1 MKNNDDWLKNQKT
14 YPSMKAVSTK
24 KAASKTAS
32 QQKKASPVEKQ
43 NHSDKEKE
51 AKRHAKVTRNILA
64 MAPKAP
70 PEAKAAYESKQEAE
84 RLGVDDGSEG
94 GSELPE
100 PLIAE
105 PHYLVDELGDII
117 DEERASEDE
126 PQPNLSKW
134 QRMVEEQ
141 YQQHLW
147 SGVAWSKSVDWGTIK
162 RTSMAGQRI
171 IFARREASSWFL
183 KANNN
188 FIYLGNHSARLA
200 KEDVDTMLRTMLAD
214 RLPKKMLTPSQ
225 RPHVA
230 GSVIDGGSEDPTL
243 SIGVWSGKSYSL
255 PGNPSPRLYRDF
267 MWDVNLWQKP
277 SYRDEQAKADFGAFL
292 PFLEYA
298 IPGEQERNVLLDWL
312 AWSLQNE
319 SQKPGWAIFLFSE
332 EKGTGKSTITTVA
345 EALFGAANTANVE
358 GVDKLIARFN
368 SQTLSKKLVIAEE
381 VKITSNSAAGNSLKE
396 LITGS
401 NTTVD
406 VKFQPM
412 QNLEL
417 RNCFLLTTN
426 HRPIWLEG
434 GERRYYIIHMNHNGH
449 NQGEDYETF
458 VPLVEAVMEQI
469 KDPVKLAG
477 LYAALLARKPSE
489 DFNPR
494 SLNYAKLA
502 SPIMRELQ
510 LDSQPES
517 EALLEELLNLYCVSI
532 IPSADQKALT
542 NYLKFKSEQALR
554 HTLIRLG
561 WQDTRLRW
569 GGKQRRVYI
578 RKGTLAEKGRV
589 QSELMSSDLESAVEG
604 GYVWWPIES
613 NIKRSW
619 DRLLNERLKPT
630 GKKDEEYSAVSQGQ
644 GNETGEEGPY
654 LNSGGVESY
663 WTWKHSKFDKKGLN
677 HIKIEQAGTLQ
688 ADQAEDTGDDPD
700 F

>member
-1 MKNNDDWLKNQKT
+1 MKSNDDWLNNPQT

-24 KAASKTAS
+24 KAAPKPAPDQKT
-32 QQKKASPVEKQ
+32 ASPVEKPK
-43 NHSDKEKE
+43 HSEKEKE
-51 AKRHAKVTRNILA
+51 AKRQAKVARNIMA

-70 PEAKAAYESKQEAE
+70 PEAKAAYERKLAAKK
-84 RLGVDDGSEG
+84 LGVDQDLDRSTK
-94 GSELPE
+94 
-100 PLIAE
+100 IAE
-105 PHYLVDELGDII
+105 PYYLVDETGNII
-117 DEERASEDE
+117 DEEGSPADE
-126 PQPNLSKW
+126 PMPNLSKW

-141 YQQHLW
+141 FQQQLW
-147 SGVAWSKSVDWGTIK
+147 SGAAWSKSCDWGAIK
-162 RTSMAGQRI
+162 RTSTAGQRI
-171 IFARREASSWFL
+171 AFAKREASSWFL

-188 FIYLGNHSARLA
+188 YIYLGNPSARLA
-200 KEDVDTMLRTMLAD
+200 KEDVGSMLGTMLAD
-214 RLPKKMLTPSQ
+214 RLPEKLLTSKQ
-225 RPHVA
+225 RSDVA
-230 GSVIDGGSEDPTL
+230 GSVIFEEDVDPTL
-243 SIGVWSGKSYSL
+243 SIGVWSGKTYSL

-267 MWDVNLWQKP
+267 MWDINLWQKP
-277 SYRDEQAKADFGAFL
+277 CYRDEQTKAEFGAFL

-312 AWSLQNE
+312 SWSLQNE

-345 EALFGAANTANVE
+345 EALFGAANTAKVE

-406 VKFQPM
+406 IKFQPM
-412 QNLEL
+412 QNLVL

-434 GERRYYIIHMNHNGH
+434 GERRYFIIHMKHDGH
-449 NQGEDYETF
+449 NQGKDYETF

-469 KDPVKLAG
+469 KDPAKLAG
-477 LYAALLARKPSE
+477 LYTALLARKPSA

-517 EALLEELLNLYCVSI
+517 EALLEELLNLYRVSI

-561 WQDTRLRW
+561 WEDTRLRW

-578 RKGTLAEKGRV
+578 RKGALAEKGRV
-589 QSELMSSDLESAVEG
+589 QSELMSSDLEKAVEG
-604 GYVWWPIES
+604 GYVWWPMES

-619 DRLLNERLKPT
+619 DRLLIEMLKPT
-630 GKKDEEYSAVSQGQ
+630 GKKDEEYSAVNQGESS
-644 GNETGEEGPY
+644 ETGEEGPF
-654 LNSGGVESY
+654 LNSSGVESY
-663 WTWKHSKFDKKGLN
+663 WTWKNSKFDKEGLS
-677 HIKIEQAGTLQ
+677 HTKIEQEGTLQ